1 MRKLFG
7 TFIVNSSISVLR
19 KHLFVHSYA
28 PKFHIMLNLQY
39 PKIRCMFVYTTLLS
53 VIDLRN
59 KTLKLRYWK
68 LQITLCAHSSA
79 IQVRSVNKLWIQKHL
94 PRAVHFITFVSE
106 EERASQFGIF
116 RSNRKKYVR
125 LTVRHI
131 DNFFPETIH
140 FQIWNPKILIDIKNY
155 VQTQQRKFYVP

>member
-1 MRKLFG
+1 MNIFCK
-7 TFIVNSSISVLR
+7 SINKCIALILVCLLLCSEISHNAKSVI
-19 KHLFVHSYA
+19 FENY
-28 PKFHIMLNLQY
+28 MY
-39 PKIRCMFVYTTLLS
+39 VYTTLLS
-53 VIDLRN
+53 VIDLGN

-68 LQITLCAHSSA
+68 LQITLCTHSSA
-79 IQVRSVNKLWIQKHL
+79 IHVQSVNKIWTQKHF
-94 PRAVHFITFVSE
+94 PQAAHFITFIRE

-140 FQIWNPKILIDIKNY
+140 LQICNLKILTDIDRY
-155 VQTQQRKFYVP
+155 